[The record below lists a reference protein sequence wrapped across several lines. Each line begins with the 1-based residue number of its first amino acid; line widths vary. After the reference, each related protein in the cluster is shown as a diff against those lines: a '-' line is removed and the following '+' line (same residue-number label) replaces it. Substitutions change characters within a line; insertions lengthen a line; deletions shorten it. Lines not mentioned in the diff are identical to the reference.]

1 MEKFITFGTKNINS
15 SIFRDIVPF
24 NTKPYGGLWLTK
36 YTEINANEWLMFL
49 EEHPSVF
56 FQKFNGE
63 ASIIEL
69 NDNSKYLV
77 IDSAYIDNEAYYKVE
92 KIADDKHTNEFTF
105 ISAKNDNGKLYI
117 TKKIPQE
124 ITYKLEEICQ

>member
-1 MEKFITFGTKNINS
+1 MYFTKN
-15 SIFRDIVPF
+15 
-24 NTKPYGGLWLTK
+24 
-36 YTEINANEWLMFL
+36 E
-49 EEHPSVF
+49 
-56 FQKFNGE
+56 
-63 ASIIEL
+63 IIEL

-117 TKKIPQE
+117 TKKITQE

>member
-1 MEKFITFGTKNINS
+1 MNS
-15 SIFRDIVPF
+15 
-24 NTKPYGGLWLTK
+24 
-36 YTEINANEWLMFL
+36 
-49 EEHPSVF
+49 
-56 FQKFNGE
+56 
-63 ASIIEL
+63 
-69 NDNSKYLV
+69 ND
-77 IDSAYIDNEAYYKVE
+77 YKVE

>member
-1 MEKFITFGTKNINS
+1 MYFTKN
-15 SIFRDIVPF
+15 
-24 NTKPYGGLWLTK
+24 
-36 YTEINANEWLMFL
+36 E
-49 EEHPSVF
+49 
-56 FQKFNGE
+56 
-63 ASIIEL
+63 IIEL

-105 ISAKNDNGKLYI
+105 ISAENDNGKLYI

>member
-1 MEKFITFGTKNINS
+1 MLIYTLNLWGKYGKIYYLYKKYKFSN
-15 SIFRDIVPF
+15 FRDIVPF

-63 ASIIEL
+63 ASIIE
-69 NDNSKYLV
+69 
-77 IDSAYIDNEAYYKVE
+77 
-92 KIADDKHTNEFTF
+92 
-105 ISAKNDNGKLYI
+105 
-117 TKKIPQE
+117 
-124 ITYKLEEICQ
+124 